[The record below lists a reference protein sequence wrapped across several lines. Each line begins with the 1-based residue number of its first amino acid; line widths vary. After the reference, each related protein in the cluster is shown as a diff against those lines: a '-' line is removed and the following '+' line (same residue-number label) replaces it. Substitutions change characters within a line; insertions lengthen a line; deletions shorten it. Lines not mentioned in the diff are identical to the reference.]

1 MYTKEH
7 SPLGS
12 QFSCPE
18 CGSGSFTFFIPYK
31 LKPIFFMWAGLCGL
45 VFILENSDS
54 VSNLSSLL

>member
-1 MYTKEH
+1 MYTKH
-7 SPLGS
+7 GPLGS

-18 CGSGSFTFFIPYK
+18 CGSGSFTFFILK
-31 LKPIFFMWAGLCGL
+31 LNPIFFMWAGLCGL